1 MYSHKKLDNM
11 MYCLLEPFKDWPVE
25 SIMKSQ
31 VASFKVLLIGNGKKA
46 LQRKALQE
54 KSPTVFNIH
63 VEMQDTIFR
72 SWRKPYKLWLVYKG
86 KG

>member
-63 VEMQDTIFR
+63 VEMQDTIF
-72 SWRKPYKLWLVYKG
+72 SPINYG
-86 KG
+86 